1 MSSRTWHNRGLRG
14 HREVRLIEDDVS
26 KDQQTVDGKIK
37 TPITLV
43 IRRVAKKETAGWA
56 RRKLK
61 SCGGMVRIADASK
74 DTKVFIG
81 RNGAKQGEVGVGA
94 LIALV
99 GRRLSRWRSE
109 DSQPNSEQG
118 WRFERAR
125 ST

>member
-1 MSSRTWHNRGLRG
+1 
-14 HREVRLIEDDVS
+14 
-26 KDQQTVDGKIK
+26 
-37 TPITLV
+37 
-43 IRRVAKKETAGWA
+43 
-56 RRKLK
+56 
-61 SCGGMVRIADASK
+61 MVRIADASK